1 MNNKALITNL
11 IAALI
16 IGLSFVSPRYQ
27 AQLFAVGIFA
37 LSGAIT
43 NWLAVHMLFE
53 KVPFLYGSG
62 VIPNQFEAFRTSIK
76 DLIMQQFF
84 TAENVK
90 RFLLDEESS
99 MSNVIDIKPVL
110 NAIDYD
116 QIFQSLL
123 DVISNS
129 SLGGMLAMVGGTKVL
144 DGLRDPFKEKISH
157 EISSMV
163 HNEKFQTALKSSM
176 NNEQLTDDILNKIST
191 VIDSRVD
198 ELTPQIVKEIIQK
211 MIRQHLGWLVV
222 WGGLFGGIIGFSVSF
237 FSH

>member
-16 IGLSFVSPRYQ
+16 ISLSFVSPRYQ
-27 AQLFAVGIFA
+27 AQLFAIGIFA

-62 VIPNQFEAFRTSIK
+62 VIPNQFEAFRSSIK

-84 TAENVK
+84 TAENVN

-123 DVISNS
+123 DVITNS

-157 EISSMV
+157 EIGSMA
-163 HNEKFQTALKSSM
+163 HNEKFQAALKNSM
-176 NNEQLTDDILNKIST
+176 NNEQLTEDILNKIST
-191 VIDSRVD
+191 VIDSRLD
-198 ELTPQIVKEIIQK
+198 ELTPEMVKEIVQE
-211 MIRQHLGWLVV
+211 MIHQHLGWLVV
-222 WGGLFGGIIGFSVSF
+222 WGGLFGGIIGLIVSF
-237 FSH
+237 FPH

>member
-16 IGLSFVSPRYQ
+16 IGLSFVSPQYQ

-37 LSGAIT
+37 LSGAVT

-62 VIPNQFEAFRTSIK
+62 VIPNQFEAFRSSIK

-84 TAENVK
+84 TEENVN

-123 DVISNS
+123 DVITNS
-129 SLGGMLAMVGGTKVL
+129 SLGSMLAMVGGTKVL

-157 EISSMV
+157 EIGSMV
-163 HNEKFQTALKSSM
+163 HNEKFQIALKNSM
-176 NNEQLTDDILNKIST
+176 NNEQLTEDILNKIST

-198 ELTPQIVKEIIQK
+198 ELTPKMVKEIVQE
-211 MIRQHLGWLVV
+211 MIHQHLGWLVV
-222 WGGLFGGIIGFSVSF
+222 WGGLFGGIIGLIVSF
-237 FSH
+237 FPH

>member
-11 IAALI
+11 IAVLV
-16 IGLSFVSPRYQ
+16 IGLSFVSPQYQ

-43 NWLAVHMLFE
+43 NWLAIHMLFE

-62 VIPNQFEAFRTSIK
+62 VIPNQFETFRSSIK

-84 TAENVK
+84 TEENVN

-123 DVISNS
+123 DVITNS
-129 SLGGMLAMVGGTKVL
+129 SLGGMLTMVGGTKVL

-157 EISSMV
+157 EIGNMV
-163 HNEKFQTALKSSM
+163 HNDKFQAVLKNSM

-191 VIDSRVD
+191 VIDSRLD
-198 ELTPQIVKEIIQK
+198 ELTPKMVKEIVQE
-211 MIRQHLGWLVV
+211 MIHQHLGWLVV
-222 WGGLFGGIIGFSVSF
+222 WGGLFGGIIGLIVSF
-237 FSH
+237 FPH

>member
-11 IAALI
+11 LAALI
-16 IGLSFVSPRYQ
+16 IGLSFVSPQYQ

-37 LSGAIT
+37 LSGAVT

-62 VIPNQFEAFRTSIK
+62 VIPNQFETFRSSIK

-84 TAENVK
+84 TEENVK

-157 EISSMV
+157 EIGKMV
-163 HNEKFQTALKSSM
+163 HNEKFQTALKNSM

-191 VIDSRVD
+191 VIDSRLD
-198 ELTPQIVKEIIQK
+198 ELTPQAVKEIVQK
-211 MIRQHLGWLVV
+211 MIHQHLGWLVV
-222 WGGLFGGIIGFSVSF
+222 WGGLFGGIIGLAVSF